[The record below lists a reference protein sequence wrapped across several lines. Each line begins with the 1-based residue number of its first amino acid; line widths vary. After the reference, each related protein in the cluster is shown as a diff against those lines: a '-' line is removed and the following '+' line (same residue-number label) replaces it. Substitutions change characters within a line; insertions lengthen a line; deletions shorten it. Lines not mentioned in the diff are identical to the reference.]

1 MPRAR
6 LHGEFEPG
14 RRLLTAGLVLIVTF
28 VAFESMAV
36 ATVMPLV
43 EDDLGSLGLYGW
55 VFSGFFLGSLFGVV
69 VAATAGDRMRPVV
82 PFATGLVLFTAGLLV
97 GGFAPSML
105 VLVGGRVLQGLG
117 AGVMPAT
124 SYLCIGRSYTDAQR
138 PTMFALISSAWM
150 VPSVIGPL
158 VAAWVAAAV
167 GWRWV
172 FLGLLPLCAVI
183 GFVALL
189 GVRVVPAPDVP
200 SRERNLL
207 NALRIA
213 VGAGLVL
220 AALTSHVIWI
230 AVPCLVAGLFVGVP
244 AFRRLTPVGTARLER
259 GLPAT
264 VAIRGLL
271 NFAFFA
277 ADAWVPFAM
286 TSVRGLPTVM
296 GGLALTA
303 GAILWTVGSWLQAR
317 WIRVVGADVLVRRGL
332 LLIAVGA
339 AGMVLILVPA
349 VPPQLALA
357 MWAIAGLGMGLG
369 YSPLAVVAMESAGRG
384 QEGKVTASLQMSDM
398 LGVALGTGVAG
409 AVVAGLESLT
419 GSATTGL
426 VVTFLLAAT
435 VGVLAAIASYRVP
448 PARELA

>member
-1 MPRAR
+1 M
-6 LHGEFEPG
+6 HGVFEPG

-43 EDDLGSLGLYGW
+43 EDDLGALGLYGW

-82 PFATGLVLFTAGLLV
+82 PFTLGLILFSLGLLI
-97 GGFAPSML
+97 GGLAPSML

-124 SYLCIGRSYTDAQR
+124 SYLCIGRSYTPAQR

-150 VPSVIGPL
+150 VPSVVGPL
-158 VAAWVAAAV
+158 IAAWIAAAV

-189 GVRVVPAPDVP
+189 GVRLVPAPETP
-200 SRERNLL
+200 SSERHLL
-207 NALRIA
+207 TALRIA

-220 AALTSHVIWI
+220 AGLTSHSVLIAIPCI
-230 AVPCLVAGLFVGVP
+230 AVGGVIGVP
-244 AFRRLTPVGTARLER
+244 AFRHLTPIGTLRLAP

-264 VAIRGLL
+264 VAVRGLL
-271 NFAFFA
+271 NLAFFA

-286 TSVRGLPTVM
+286 TSVRGLPTVL

-303 GAILWTVGSWLQAR
+303 GAILWTLGSWLQAR
-317 WIRVVGADVLVRRGL
+317 WIRVVGADVLVRRGM

-339 AGMVLILVPA
+339 LGMVVILVPA
-349 VPPQLALA
+349 VPAQLGLA
-357 MWAIAGLGMGLG
+357 MWAVAGLGMGLA
-369 YSPLAVVAMESAGRG
+369 YSPLAVVAMEAAGRG
-384 QEGKVTASLQMSDM
+384 EEGRVTAALQMSDM

-409 AVVAGLESLT
+409 ALVAGLDSAT
-419 GSATTGL
+419 GSTTVGL
-426 VVTFLLAAT
+426 VATFVTASVVAVGAA
-435 VGVLAAIASYRVP
+435 VASRRVP